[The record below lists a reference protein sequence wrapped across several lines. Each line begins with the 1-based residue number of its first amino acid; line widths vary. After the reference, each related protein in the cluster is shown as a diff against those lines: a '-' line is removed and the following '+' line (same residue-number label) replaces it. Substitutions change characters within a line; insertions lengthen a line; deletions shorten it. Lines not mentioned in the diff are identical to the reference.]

1 MISGRVT
8 DASGTGVAGATVIVK
23 GTPNGTTTV
32 GDGSFSLD
40 LKNAGADAVLQISFI
55 GMKPVEVAVAGAS
68 QLNIRLE
75 EDTQL
80 VDAVV
85 VTALGVKRE
94 EKALGYAV
102 QKVSGDELG
111 TVKNTFVGTAL
122 TGKVAGLQV
131 RNSTE
136 FGSAPTLRIR
146 GESPLLVVD
155 GVPYE

>member
-1 MISGRVT
+1 
-8 DASGTGVAGATVIVK
+8 
-23 GTPNGTTTV
+23 
-32 GDGSFSLD
+32 
-40 LKNAGADAVLQISFI
+40 
-55 GMKPVEVAVAGAS
+55 MKPVEVAVAGAS

-111 TVKNTFVGTAL
+111 TVKTTFVGTAL
-122 TGKVAGLQV
+122 TGKVAGP
-131 RNSTE
+131 S
-136 FGSAPTLRIR
+136 GA
-146 GESPLLVVD
+146 
-155 GVPYE
+155 